1 VGYLIAL
8 TRDNL
13 HELEAIEVLG
23 SMLGADRFRALAFQL
38 AHEYPVKIEEAYQSI
53 PRQQHSSVIGMSDL
67 PFEALRV
74 ACEVVISRVPELL
87 RLPSYRYRHESRTT
101 VPHGLWAALLQLP
114 NEENFLVDPAR
125 PHADD
130 GRSPRDLVTPF
141 QGLVAENQAML
152 DRDFLLA
159 REREGLSATEAVE
172 TLIAHRRALSKADRM
187 QSWISSLKH
196 RWPCIRK
203 MQCSVGTIRP
213 RCFS

>member
-1 VGYLIAL
+1 MGYLIAL

-13 HELEAIEVLG
+13 HELEAIEGLA
-23 SMLGADRFRALAFQL
+23 SSLGADRFRALALQL
-38 AHEYPVKIEEAYQSI
+38 AYEYPVKIGEFYQSI
-53 PRQQHSSVIGMSDL
+53 PRQQHSSVLGMSDV

-87 RLPSYRYRHESRTT
+87 RVPSYRYRHESRTT
-101 VPHGLWAALLQLP
+101 VPHGLWAALLELADK
-114 NEENFLVDPAR
+114 ENPAR

-172 TLIAHRRALSKADRM
+172 TLIAHRR
-187 QSWISSLKH
+187 
-196 RWPCIRK
+196 
-203 MQCSVGTIRP
+203 GTLE
-213 RCFS
+213 S